1 MERQSRRSLLKGAA
15 KAAALATAGAMAQ
28 GKLPAQTT
36 GKMEKRN
43 PLPATPDSAAP
54 QTGAKLPFSSVVA
67 FGNLLFLSGVGA
79 HFKGTIQ
86 EQTKWV
92 LDELEKTLVDSGS
105 SLKKV
110 LKVGVFLNDIKDFDG
125 MNSVYTQRDWGQLMP
140 ARTTVS
146 PAGGLPGENALVE
159 IDMIAYI

>member
-1 MERQSRRSLLKGAA
+1 MEKQSRRSLLKGAMG
-15 KAAALATAGAMAQ
+15 AAAIATAGAVTAE
-28 GKLPAQTT
+28 KVTAQTT
-36 GKMEKRN
+36 GKLGKRS
-43 PLPATPDSAAP
+43 PLPPATP
-54 QTGAKLPFSSVVA
+54 QTGAKPLYSSVVA

-86 EQTKWV
+86 DQTKWV
-92 LDELEKTLVDSGS
+92 LDELEKTLAGSGS
-105 SLKKV
+105 SLQNV
-110 LKVGVFLNDIKDFDG
+110 LKVSVFLNDIKDFDG
-125 MNSVYTQRDWGQLMP
+125 MNSVYGQRNWGTLPP